1 MTLFLLGAGM
11 SYAQNVAKIG
21 STECSTLQA
30 AIDSARD
37 RHGVQTIEFLTDIT
51 ENVYVIEYDT
61 GFTSLTIDG
70 ANHTM
75 KGQIII
81 DGHAKL
87 AGTEQLLIKNIN
99 FEYSGSNIPSTAKAF
114 IYAPRTQQTIGNW
127 YTGANYNYSHNVTVD
142 NCTFN
147 GDGSTSTSMVAVK
160 ADNAGGHKNYT
171 LTNLTASNVHS
182 LAQLMSVEDVTI
194 TNCTATNNVRNGINL
209 AQGKGT
215 ANVSNNEIKT
225 QTGNDQ
231 YAIRIQNQSSATTF
245 NLEGNDFEAPRAFE
259 LKGNTNNN
267 CVINVTSGT
276 YVGDV
281 YDIDASTHLN
291 ITGGTYSEDVT
302 GEPCAPGYSAFA
314 NGTDPE
320 TWTVAKAWFLY
331 YDINGGASGT
341 MDTIIVKQEDPV
353 AQRTV
358 VVEDCGFT
366 GQPDKTFE
374 RWNTQ
379 NDGNGSDIIVGSD
392 LTITQDTTLYAI
404 WKDGYTIYYNNNGGE
419 GVIYQQSKDPGVPV
433 TLDNGANFTKAGQAI
448 YGWNTAANESG
459 DNYGLGG
466 TYNADVTVTMYAVW
480 HDSLSVT
487 NASTDVICHSEN
499 NGTDTV
505 KISGGVIPFQL
516 VLSSTALSKNDTV
529 NITDRTYIYENL
541 KPGSYTVK
549 VSDSV
554 YFVTGTFTINE
565 PDTLEITALTVPE
578 KPCPL
583 MGVGSFDA
591 SVTAQGGNDEPN
603 YTYAWGDD
611 AEDVNAA
618 ATVVPAKADDRDYT
632 YIVSVTV
639 TDIKGCTATATAN
652 IAVSLVIADDGTVH
666 ANSTLT
672 TTPDTIKVGIYQ
684 GCDTVVKDFGT
695 YVFSSTNPAIT
706 EDILASV
713 TNNVATLYPDSV
725 FSVGYNPITWTAVDT
740 CGHEITYEQIVYI
753 YHYPCPDAVDG
764 EGNTYPAVRL
774 GCTCWMAQNL
784 KSTKY
789 SSNGNDIDNVMTY
802 VNEDYPNAEANANT
816 YGYLYDWYAAVDTN
830 TNSMADIL
838 DKDSRG
844 KRVQGVC
851 PNGWYLPNEAD
862 IAELNSYDTKDLR
875 STTLWVENNG
885 NTNST
890 GFNAVPSGLYN
901 CSTGRFEN
909 LTGESYYW
917 SCHPVYDKV
926 TGAMI
931 DYICEKIMKS
941 NNMEPCNGLSVRC
954 VLIYDPQD

>member
-11 SYAQNVAKIG
+11 SYAQNVAKIVG
-21 STECSTLQA
+21 GNEYPTLQEAVDA
-30 AIDSARD
+30 AYNMSGDT
-37 RHGVQTIEFLTDIT
+37 TIELLA
-51 ENVYVIEYDT
+51 N
-61 GFTSLTIDG
+61 TSEAVVVKKKEGLNLTIDG
-70 ANHTM
+70 KDNTLT
-75 KGQIII
+75 GQIIV
-81 DGHAKL
+81 
-87 AGTEQLLIKNIN
+87 AGPGADKGEQLTITHLKFAYNVAYM
-99 FEYSGSNIPSTAKAF
+99 EAGADAGF
-114 IYAPRTQQTIGNW
+114 IIFPNTKTTGTRW
-127 YTGANYNYSHNVTVD
+127 YTGGYNYAHNVYVSY
-142 NCTFN
+142 CEFVGN
-147 GDGSTSTSMVAVK
+147 GLTGDEAKPVAVHVGSI
-160 ADNAGGHKNYT
+160 GGGLGNFNIDHC
-171 LTNLTASNVHS
+171 TASQMHS
-182 LAQLMSVEDVTI
+182 LAQFTGVSDITI
-194 TNCTATNNVRNGINL
+194 TNCTLTENMYHGISISNGTGSFNIENNNIKTYNDYGIRAKGGTVKDINLSGNNV
-209 AQGKGT
+209 
-215 ANVSNNEIKT
+215 
-225 QTGNDQ
+225 
-231 YAIRIQNQSSATTF
+231 
-245 NLEGNDFEAPRAFE
+245 EAPNALLFS
-259 LKGNTNNN
+259 GNSASST
-267 CVINVTSGT
+267 IDITSGT
-276 YVGDV
+276 YIGGFVT
-281 YDIDASTHLN
+281 DASNYT
-291 ITGGTYSEDVT
+291 ITGGTYSGDVT
-302 GEPCAPGYSAFA
+302 PDCAPGYSAFA

-320 TWTVAKAWFLY
+320 TWTVAKAWFMY
-331 YDINGGASGT
+331 YNINGGASGT
-341 MDTIIVKQEDPV
+341 MDTIIVKQDDPV
-353 AQRTV
+353 AQRTIEV
-358 VVEDCGFT
+358 VDCGFT
-366 GQPDKTFE
+366 GQPDHAFAI
-374 RWNTQ
+374 WNTKADSTGKSFVPGDFIEL
-379 NDGNGSDIIVGSD
+379 NS
-392 LTITQDTTLYAI
+392 DTTLYAI
-404 WKDGYTIYYNNNGGE
+404 WKNGYTIYYNNNGGE
-419 GVIYQQSKDPGVPV
+419 GVIYQQSKDPGAPV

-554 YFVTGTFTINE
+554 YFVIGTFTINE
-565 PDTLEITALTVPE
+565 PDTLEITDLIVPE

-706 EDILASV
+706 EDILSSV

-830 TNSMADIL
+830 TNPMADIL

-862 IAELNSYDTKDLR
+862 LAELNSYDTKDLR